1 VATRSRAGILCAV
14 GAIALAAVLHAVPP
28 RVLLARRTVV
38 IGLIVGAALVALA
51 IAFSGTLERLMEA
64 AFGAGWRPLAG
75 ASDALRWESN
85 LLGWEAWL
93 RHPVFGGG
101 LGSFLLER
109 ERAGLPALVIHSVP
123 IWFMA
128 EMGLVGLVAYL
139 VFVAGLAWVGVAALA
154 HDTPHARSLVVVVA
168 VFVVMSL
175 VHDLFFQRPFW
186 FVAGLLAVE
195 AAALARPAALPREAA
210 ACGGRP

>member
-1 VATRSRAGILCAV
+1 
-14 GAIALAAVLHAVPP
+14 
-28 RVLLARRTVV
+28 
-38 IGLIVGAALVALA
+38 
-51 IAFSGTLERLMEA
+51 MEA
-64 AFGAGWRPLAG
+64 SFGAGWRPLAA

-93 RHPVFGGG
+93 RHPVLGGG

-128 EMGLVGLVAYL
+128 EMGLVGLAAWL
-139 VFVAGLAWVGVAALA
+139 VFVAGLVRVGIAALA
-154 HDTPHARSLVVVVA
+154 RDVPHARSLLVVVA

-175 VHDLFFQRPFW
+175 VHDLMFQRPLW

-195 AAALARPAALPREAA
+195 AAAFVRPAATPREVAA
-210 ACGGRP
+210 SGGCP